1 MGGSYPISRVPIHVP
16 SSTDSRQ
23 VLPAI
28 GRGRY
33 RATFS
38 DLPWHLSSHE
48 IGNHNADRCQYRITD
63 LANSFIAINIQK
75 GAPMSPPKT
84 NDTDESLWIQAFRE
98 VLARDDIRSDSD
110 FFQLGGYSLLLPR
123 LLWRYESLSGWQPP
137 VSLVFEF
144 SSPRELAA
152 ASEKYRHMLAHNEY
166 SEYD

>member
-1 MGGSYPISRVPIHVP
+1 
-16 SSTDSRQ
+16 
-23 VLPAI
+23 
-28 GRGRY
+28 
-33 RATFS
+33 
-38 DLPWHLSSHE
+38 
-48 IGNHNADRCQYRITD
+48 
-63 LANSFIAINIQK
+63 
-75 GAPMSPPKT
+75 MSPPKT